1 MMKRF
6 YTIENK
12 RCYILQPI
20 YFSQKSEQRNFIK
33 MDLNSIYQTMLLFGV
48 YIFRKYFSHKLA
60 ELIYIGQISVFE
72 CKVDEKDDEKMKI
85 KQENID
91 NK

>member
-1 MMKRF
+1 ML
-6 YTIENK
+6 INDENVLYDRKK
-12 RCYILQPI
+12 RCYLLQPI

-33 MDLNSIYQTMLLFGV
+33 MDLYSIYQTMLLFGV

-72 CKVDEKDDEKMKI
+72 CKEE
-85 KQENID
+85 EE
-91 NK
+91 